1 MVYIFLADGF
11 EEIEALTQID
21 YLRRAGIDIISVGI
35 GGERIKGAH
44 GIEVTA
50 DITEDE
56 MTDDGLE
63 MIILPGGLGGVDG
76 IKSSKSAVEMIR
88 RCAENDVY
96 IAAICAA
103 PTILAQMGLLE
114 GKRAVCYP
122 SMSDELC
129 GCIPCRDRVAVDGKF
144 ITSIAAGSSEEF
156 SFVLIEVLL
165 GKASA
170 EKVRAGI
177 YAR

>member
-56 MTDDGLE
+56 MTDNDLE

-76 IKSSKSAVEMIR
+76 IKSRKSAVEMIR
-88 RCAENDVY
+88 R
-96 IAAICAA
+96 
-103 PTILAQMGLLE
+103 
-114 GKRAVCYP
+114 
-122 SMSDELC
+122 
-129 GCIPCRDRVAVDGKF
+129 
-144 ITSIAAGSSEEF
+144 
-156 SFVLIEVLL
+156 
-165 GKASA
+165 
-170 EKVRAGI
+170 
-177 YAR
+177 

>member
-56 MTDDGLE
+56 MTDNDLE

-76 IKSSKSAVEMIR
+76 IKSRKSAVEMIR

-114 GKRAVCYP
+114 GRRAVCYP
-122 SMSDELC
+122 SMSDELD
-129 GCIPCRDRVAVDGKF
+129 GCLACSDRVAIDGKF
-144 ITSIAAGSSEEF
+144 ITSIAAGASEEF